1 MVVAMNCGQEGYLLW
16 SGVLCV
22 CACLFVC
29 ISVVCVQ
36 DGWSWAGLF
45 LFFAHAQKSRATAKK
60 FKVVKVKAT
69 FLCNKKCLH
78 CVAPV
83 QLQVPALSMSQPLL
97 FCEDI
102 WCLTESG
109 VCLY

>member
-1 MVVAMNCGQEGYLLW
+1 MVKRGTYCGQ
-16 SGVLCV
+16 VFCVCVRVCLCV
-22 CACLFVC
+22 SLWFVFRMGG
-29 ISVVCVQ
+29 VGQ
-36 DGWSWAGLF
+36 GFFFF

>member
-1 MVVAMNCGQEGYLLW
+1 MVRCSV
-16 SGVLCV
+16 CV
-22 CACLFVC
+22 CVFVC
-29 ISVVCVQ
+29 VFLCGLCS
-36 DGWSWAGLF
+36 GWVELGRAFSFF
-45 LFFAHAQKSRATAKK
+45 LFFAHAQKSRAIAKK

-109 VCLY
+109 VCLYQ